1 MAFIFYKNYTL
12 SVRLLDLFCFRLHKN
27 KSYGTC
33 ENSVLN
39 VLIHYSINISVI
51 QQLFPM

>member
-1 MAFIFYKNYTL
+1 MAFIFYKYYTL
-12 SVRLLDLFCFRLHKN
+12 SVHLLDLFCLHKN

-39 VLIHYSINISVI
+39 VLIHYSIISSVI